1 MVAVKRLD
9 LRGAEC
15 PKPLYEVART
25 IRESRAGDL
34 IEILVDS
41 RDCEEM
47 IVDMVTAI
55 DAGTVEK
62 AVESGATLL
71 KIHVK

>member
-1 MVAVKRLD
+1 MAVKRLD

-41 RDCEEM
+41 KECEEM
-47 IVDMVTAI
+47 IVDMVTAV
-55 DAGTVEK
+55 DAGRVEK
-62 AVESGATLL
+62 DAKPESTVI
-71 KIHVK
+71 KIYVK